1 MNIKG
6 DLSKTI
12 IRNVYEERKVQ
23 DIEDLEEIQFYRVSY
38 HKPTAS
44 KH

>member
-1 MNIKG
+1 MNRIG

-23 DIEDLEEIQFYRVSY
+23 DIEDLEEVQFYHVSY